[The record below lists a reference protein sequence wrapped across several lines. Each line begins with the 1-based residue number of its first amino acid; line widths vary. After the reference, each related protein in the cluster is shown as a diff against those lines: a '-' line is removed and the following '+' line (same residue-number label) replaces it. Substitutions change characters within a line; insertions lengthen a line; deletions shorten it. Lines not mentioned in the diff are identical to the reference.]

1 MPYQHIEIES
11 HQSSKRLGAPCG
23 DAFLVKRTPFHTT
36 IICADGIG
44 SGIKAHIASQMNIAR
59 LGALLEGGTTLRDA
73 FLSVVGTMS
82 TWRDRSM
89 PFSAFIVM
97 RVLNEGTTT
106 ILNYEMPD
114 PILLSKKDVSIL
126 SSDPLVVP
134 AGVASEYHVHLHP
147 DEGVLLMSD
156 GIIQAGL
163 GKGLV
168 SGWTTAG
175 VEEFLESWLGKKVDF
190 KQAARDVMRQAQH
203 YDGDRSGD
211 DRTVLLA
218 HCRTGQIVDLFTGP
232 PEDRSR
238 DAAVVASFLADES
251 VKVVCGATSADIV
264 ARFSDLELEVEQ
276 RPSSFTTPP
285 RYFMEGIDLV
295 SEGAITLTQAYNI
308 LEEDLIKTSDRSAA
322 SDLAYILQQ
331 ADHVRFTVGLAR
343 NPANTDIVY
352 RKQGILARDKIVP
365 LLADKLEKMGKLVT
379 VRFV

>member
-1 MPYQHIEIES
+1 MAYQHIEIES
-11 HQSSKRLGAPCG
+11 HQSSKYVGDACG
-23 DAFLVKRTPFHTT
+23 DAFLVKRTPYHTT

-44 SGIKAHIASQMNIAR
+44 SGIKAHIASQMNVSR
-59 LGALLEGGTTLRDA
+59 LGELLDGGASLRDA
-73 FLSVVGTMS
+73 FLSVVSTMS

-89 PFSAFIVM
+89 PFAAFIVM
-97 RVLNEGTTT
+97 RILNEGTTT

-126 SSDPLVVP
+126 SADPLVVP
-134 AGVASEYHVHLHP
+134 AGVANEYHIHLHS
-147 DEGVLLMSD
+147 DEGIFLMSD
-156 GIIQAGL
+156 GIVQAGL

-168 SGWTTAG
+168 SGWTLNG
-175 VEEFLESWLGKKVDF
+175 VEEFLESWVGRKIDF
-190 KQAARDVMRQAQH
+190 RQAARDVMRQAQH
-203 YDGDRSGD
+203 YDGARSGD

-218 HCRTGQIVDLFTGP
+218 HARCGQIVDLLTGP
-232 PEDRSR
+232 PVDKAQDERI
-238 DAAVVASFLADES
+238 VADFLLDES
-251 VKVVCGATSADIV
+251 IKVVCGATSADIV
-264 ARFSDLELEVEQ
+264 ARYSDCVLEVEQ
-276 RPSSFTTPP
+276 HPASFSTPP

-308 LEEDLIKTSDRSAA
+308 LEEDLVKTSDRSAA

-379 VRFV
+379 IRFV

>member
-1 MPYQHIEIES
+1 MAYQHIEIES
-11 HQSSKRLGAPCG
+11 HQSSKHLGAPCG

-97 RVLNEGTTT
+97 RILNEGTTT

-114 PILLSKKDVSIL
+114 PILLSKKDVSTL

-147 DEGVLLMSD
+147 DEGVLLVSD

-168 SGWTTAG
+168 SGWTISG
-175 VEEFLESWLGKKVDF
+175 VEEFLEPWLGKKIDF
-190 KQAARDVMRQAQH
+190 KQAARDVMRQAQY

-232 PEDRSR
+232 PADRSK

-276 RPSSFTTPP
+276 RPVSLTTPP